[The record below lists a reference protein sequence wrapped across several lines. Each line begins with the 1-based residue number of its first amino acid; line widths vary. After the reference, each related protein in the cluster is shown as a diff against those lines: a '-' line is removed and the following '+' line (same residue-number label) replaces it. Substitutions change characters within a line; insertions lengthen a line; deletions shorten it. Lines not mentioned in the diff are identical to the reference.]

1 MMVLLFII
9 ALFCAFPG
17 IPFLIIA
24 IVTNYWYFFLF
35 LCVLVFVVY
44 FLALKTSEKEKLSHN
59 DKANLNGQNRSDM
72 VEVPTIQSEV
82 VDDADICLSESADT
96 VDEQSSVYEIDAYRV
111 APNASLKSQPND
123 SDLLEAIKEVPVYC
137 KAQQDYGNGHII
149 SLNPTSHTLTIRYQ
163 DGPHSYSID
172 YIGITIFAVAGDTQT
187 TELKDLVA
195 EYFELVGNLPPK
207 IPAQNTHAKT
217 ETAEDKLHSPDI
229 EGIYNPSWEAK
240 PYYNPEKPPAKFY
253 HTGKAPCFSDEW
265 ISRRVSVERT
275 KTRGKILYETG
286 SVLKFNKMG
295 RSYQAVVR
303 GSKGTL
309 YNCNFTLDDNNHIK
323 KWSCNCP
330 AFFKYRKACKHLV
343 AVFYAAR
350 HYVDNDTDE

>member
-1 MMVLLFII
+1 MMILLFII
-9 ALFCAFPG
+9 VLFCAFPG

-35 LCVLVFVVY
+35 LCFLLFAIYFFVS
-44 FLALKTSEKEKLSHN
+44 KTSEKEKSSHN
-59 DKANLNGQNRSDM
+59 DKGNLGYQNRSD
-72 VEVPTIQSEV
+72 VVKVATIQSEAINN
-82 VDDADICLSESADT
+82 ADVGLSESADT
-96 VDEQSSVYEIDAYRV
+96 IDEQSNADEIDAYRV
-111 APNASLKSQPND
+111 APDASLKSQPNGL
-123 SDLLEAIKEVPVYC
+123 DLLEAIKDVPVYC
-137 KAQQDYGNGHII
+137 KAQQDYGTGHIM

-172 YIGITIFAVAGDTQT
+172 YIGITIFAISGDAQT
-187 TELKDLVA
+187 TALKNMIA
-195 EYFELVGNLPPK
+195 EYSKLVENLSQK
-207 IPAQNTHAKT
+207 IPAKGTPAKRKAT
-217 ETAEDKLHSPDI
+217 GDRLRSPDI
-229 EGIYNPSWEAK
+229 EGIYNPNWEAK
-240 PYYNPEKPPAKFY
+240 PYYNPEKPSAKFY
-253 HTGKAPCFSDEW
+253 YTGKASCFSDEW

-309 YNCNFTLDDNNHIK
+309 YNCNFTLDDNNNIK

-343 AVFYAAR
+343 AVFYVAR
-350 HYVDNDTDE
+350 HNVNNGNDE